1 MLKSSQVSE
10 VLAAAPLS
18 WCNEPAG
25 RRMMFGGAARIPR
38 ILTAGENAGA
48 AAVEFAL
55 FLPFF
60 VLIIAGT
67 FDLWYL
73 IYSAS
78 QLTSAVSAGA
88 LYAANNATL
97 ASTSAANLQSN
108 IQSIVGNANGA
119 SWATSMVDVNN
130 GDVTHCYCPT
140 GSPGSW
146 IWGSA
151 ITCGAACS
159 GGAVAGQFVTITA
172 TRTLSPLIPT
182 FGLTEN
188 STISRSAM
196 VETQ

>member
-1 MLKSSQVSE
+1 
-10 VLAAAPLS
+10 
-18 WCNEPAG
+18 
-25 RRMMFGGAARIPR
+25 MFGGAGRIPR
-38 ILTAGENAGA
+38 ILTTGENAGA
-48 AAVEFAL
+48 AAVEFAI

-97 ASTSAANLQSN
+97 ASTSAATLQSN
-108 IQSIVGNANGA
+108 TQSIVANANGTN
-119 SWATSMVDVNN
+119 WATSTVDVNN

-146 IWGSA
+146 NWGST
-151 ITCGAACS
+151 ITCGTACS
-159 GGAVAGQFVTITA
+159 GGVAGQFVSITA
-172 TRTLSPLIPT
+172 TRTFSPLIPT

>member
-1 MLKSSQVSE
+1 
-10 VLAAAPLS
+10 
-18 WCNEPAG
+18 
-25 RRMMFGGAARIPR
+25 MMFGRSGRIAGV
-38 ILTAGENAGA
+38 LTPEENAGA

-78 QLTSAVSAGA
+78 QLTSAVSAAA

-97 ASTSAANLQSN
+97 ASTSAATLQSN
-108 IQSIVGNANGA
+108 IQSIVANANGMN
-119 SWATSMVDVNN
+119 WATSTVDVNN
-130 GDVTHCYCPT
+130 RDITHCYCPT

-151 ITCGAACS
+151 IICGTAC
-159 GGAVAGQFVTITA
+159 GGGSVAGQFVTITA

-188 STISRSAM
+188 SSISRSAI

>member
-1 MLKSSQVSE
+1 M
-10 VLAAAPLS
+10 
-18 WCNEPAG
+18 
-25 RRMMFGGAARIPR
+25 RFGGTGRIPR
-38 ILTAGENAGA
+38 ILTTGENAGV

-88 LYAANNATL
+88 LYAADNATL

-108 IQSIVGNANGA
+108 IQSIVTNANGTN
-119 SWATSMVDVNN
+119 WATSTVDVNN

-146 IWGSA
+146 IWGSTIA
-151 ITCGAACS
+151 CGTICS
-159 GGAVAGQFVTITA
+159 GGGVAGQFVTITA

-188 STISRSAM
+188 SSISRSAM